1 MILFRHEMK
10 RGRLAFLIWTLGI
23 ASMIIVCMVLYP
35 EMKQQMDEVTEMFS
49 NMGGFTAAFGMD
61 QVNFGEVMGFYAV
74 ECGNILGLGGAFYAA
89 LLGIMALS
97 KEEKEH
103 TAEFLLTHPVSRLQ
117 IVVEKWL
124 ACIVQLLLMNGII
137 VAISVASFTAI
148 GEDME
153 GKAFVILHLAF
164 LVMQLEIM
172 SVCFGISSF
181 IRGSGM
187 GAGIGLATVLYF
199 LNIIRNI
206 SEKAEGLKYVTPFA
220 YADASDIVAD
230 VAVDEKLLM
239 LGVLYGVIGVLAALI
254 YYRKKDISV

>member
-61 QVNFGEVMGFYAV
+61 QVNFGEIMGFYAV

-137 VAISVASFTAI
+137 VAISVASFAAI

-153 GKAFVILHLAF
+153 GKAFAILHLAF

-172 SVCFGISSF
+172 SVCFGISAF

-199 LNIIRNI
+199 LNIICNI

-239 LGVLYGVIGVLAALI
+239 LGVVYGVIGVLAALI

>member
-137 VAISVASFTAI
+137 VAISVSSFTAI

-153 GKAFVILHLAF
+153 VKAFVILHLAF

-172 SVCFGISSF
+172 SVCFGISAF

>member
-172 SVCFGISSF
+172 SVCFGISAF

-239 LGVLYGVIGVLAALI
+239 LGVLYGVIGVLVALI

>member
-172 SVCFGISSF
+172 SVCFGISAF

>member
-49 NMGGFTAAFGMD
+49 NMGGFTAAFGMN

-137 VAISVASFTAI
+137 VAISVTSFAAI

-153 GKAFVILHLAF
+153 EKAFVILHLAF

-172 SVCFGISSF
+172 SVCFGISAF

-239 LGVLYGVIGVLAALI
+239 LGVVYGVIGVLAAVI
-254 YYRKKDISV
+254 YYRRKDISV

>member
-172 SVCFGISSF
+172 SVCFGISAF

-206 SEKAEGLKYVTPFA
+206 SEKAESLKYVTPFA
-220 YADASDIVAD
+220 YANASDIVAD

-239 LGVLYGVIGVLAALI
+239 LGVVYGVIGVLAAVI
-254 YYRKKDISV
+254 YYRRKDISV

>member
-137 VAISVASFTAI
+137 VAISVASFVAI

-172 SVCFGISSF
+172 SVCFGISAF

>member
-172 SVCFGISSF
+172 SVCFGISAF

-239 LGVLYGVIGVLAALI
+239 LGVLYGVIGILAALI

>member
-103 TAEFLLTHPVSRLQ
+103 TAEFLLTHPVSLLQ

-172 SVCFGISSF
+172 SVCFGISAF

>member
-49 NMGGFTAAFGMD
+49 NMGGFTAAFGMN

-172 SVCFGISSF
+172 SVCFGISAF

-206 SEKAEGLKYVTPFA
+206 SEKAESLKYVTPFA